1 TISKRDWS
9 SDVCSSDLARFEL
22 AERAAEPAL
31 QGRFA
36 GLEHQ
41 VAGTPGG
48 ALTAR
53 QPEEL
58 VRVGSKRADCA
69 VGRPVQHQP
78 SLLRPRVEV
87 CWGYGTSDL
96 PRQWRAGG
104 AAKPSPPI
112 PEPPRQHLGNT
123 SAHPIVE
130 PHRLKFS
137 PLDLEIWTGARKLE
151 CGRLIHSSVVENRRR
166 GRSNRPW
173 HERSESTWVPRTP
186 W

>member
-78 SLLRPRVEV
+78 SLLRPREIGRASCRVTV
-87 CWGYGTSDL
+87 WGS
-96 PRQWRAGG
+96 
-104 AAKPSPPI
+104 PS
-112 PEPPRQHLGNT
+112 
-123 SAHPIVE
+123 
-130 PHRLKFS
+130 
-137 PLDLEIWTGARKLE
+137 
-151 CGRLIHSSVVENRRR
+151 
-166 GRSNRPW
+166 
-173 HERSESTWVPRTP
+173 
-186 W
+186 